1 MADEPTVEFSE
12 SHLTDEVLEAM
23 AAQNNGGDPLDPNQ
37 ASMLLECLMALRA
50 RLTAR
55 AEKHEARSDELV
67 ARTPGKKT
75 SMLASVHAS
84 QAEELRFLLS
94 GRVQKGDW

>member
-1 MADEPTVEFSE
+1 MTVDEPTVEFHMS
-12 SHLTDEVLEAM
+12 DEVLEAM
-23 AAQNNGGDPLDPNQ
+23 AAQTHGGDPLDPNE

-50 RLTAR
+50 RMRAR

-67 ARTPGKKT
+67 APGHE
-75 SMLASVHAS
+75 SVNRQMLASVHAT